1 MPSYGPTLRL
11 ALLLH
16 NLNTDEFKPLP
27 PGLGRRTV
35 KVADDAGLIEV
46 SDGSRFPMC
55 RLTAAG
61 LAHRDANPY
70 RSAGPGHDRE
80 TSAGQD

>member
-1 MPSYGPTLRL
+1 MSGYGPTLRL

-16 NLNTDEFKPLP
+16 RLNTDEFKPLP

-35 KVADDAGLIEV
+35 KVADEAGFVEV
-46 SDGSRFPMC
+46 SDSSRFPMC

-61 LAHRDANPY
+61 LAYRKANPY
-70 RSAGPGHDRE
+70 RFD
-80 TSAGQD
+80 